1 MFLWLQMFEGYFANV
16 GEDWAGKHKK
26 TWFSMVFFG
35 IFQIHTGT
43 GMVPEDP

>member
-26 TWFSMVFFG
+26 NMVFDGF
-35 IFQIHTGT
+35 FRDFS
-43 GMVPEDP
+43 DPYWDWDGP